1 MGQEKI
7 LAQFLFYIG
16 EIKILKVIAM
26 DVEKV
31 LRSGYFDKLKI
42 DGSIKPIINSD
53 GTLLSSTGSF
63 KDALNASTDS
73 FKHAVANLKITLYGE
88 ASTDI
93 SVSELDRIRK
103 DRQIAGVPAI
113 CSNDSADR
121 GIVAYAD
128 VLILKGGYT
137 LPFGI
142 IANGRSEKDLVKL
155 ANTEDMLE
163 LLVAATKLSEYIK
176 DKSSYSEDWINIAI
190 INKVYVFPIFRR
202 CGISKWLHCNISD
215 IINMYSLVFP
225 LGIVQMYGDFSGEC
239 KRLFNMDNNT
249 YNKMLYAHYKSLG
262 YNKLHKLKIK
272 NAPSSELILYK
283 LLI

>member
-93 SVSELDRIRK
+93 SVRELDRIRK
-103 DRQIAGVPAI
+103 DRQIAGVPVI
-113 CSNDSADR
+113 CRNDSADR

-142 IANGRSEKDLVKL
+142 VANGRSEKDLVKL

-202 CGISKWLHCNISD
+202 CGISKWIHCNISD

-239 KRLFNMDNNT
+239 KRLFNMDNTT